1 MNKKYTV
8 TVEQDP
14 ETQDLIMPL
23 PEGMC
28 DELGW
33 KIGDT
38 LNWDSHIDGSFILS
52 KLETEWVLVE
62 CISSF
67 RIRYMVQVPKGKSD
81 WALDTVTM
89 NDAKEF
95 SQEFLNESIV
105 SNRVI
110 SKDEA
115 VKLCDIDNE
124 YFAAKDEDL
133 KIKVFFTP
141 WEAKTND
148 LD

>member
-38 LNWDSHIDGSFILS
+38 LNWDSRIDGSFILS

-62 CISSF
+62 CVSSF

-95 SQEFLNESIV
+95 SQEFLNETIV

-124 YFAAKDEDL
+124 YFAARDEDL

-141 WEAKTND
+141 WEVKTND

>member
-38 LNWDSHIDGSFILS
+38 LNWDSRIDGSFILS

-62 CISSF
+62 CVSSF

>member
-38 LNWDSHIDGSFILS
+38 LNWDSRIDGSFILS

-62 CISSF
+62 CVSTF